1 MRQSLFDQPPSSETP
16 ASNCI
21 RFQYRQ
27 VREECAELISQ
38 SGCEMACQGGYQEAG
53 RNTFIAC
60 KINALPEI
68 SACEEILVGDFRG
81 GRFDPISVVQTKDL
95 SVTFNCGTAYQ
106 TQPEHTILA
115 LPIAE
120 LGIGAKY
127 GRIRPLSQPAHP
139 NTLQDTKSVAVTF
152 GGFMMGMFR
161 IAPEPKR
168 LEIDAR
174 A

>member
-1 MRQSLFDQPPSSETP
+1 
-16 ASNCI
+16 
-21 RFQYRQ
+21 
-27 VREECAELISQ
+27 
-38 SGCEMACQGGYQEAG
+38 
-53 RNTFIAC
+53 
-60 KINALPEI
+60 
-68 SACEEILVGDFRG
+68 
-81 GRFDPISVVQTKDL
+81 VQTKDL

-106 TQPEHTILA
+106 AQPEHTILA

-120 LGIGAKY
+120 LRIGAKY